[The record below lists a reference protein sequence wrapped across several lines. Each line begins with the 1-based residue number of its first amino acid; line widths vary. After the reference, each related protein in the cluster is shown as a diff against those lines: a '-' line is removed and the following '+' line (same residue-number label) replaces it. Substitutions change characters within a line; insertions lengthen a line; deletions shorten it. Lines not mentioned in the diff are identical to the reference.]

1 MNSQKVENLLNL
13 SLDSTVEEREK
24 SQILEVGFDREDRT
38 WEVIVKFHGDIQKL
52 ADDTVKVQILLNG
65 YAIITIPESLLES
78 LSKVEEIE
86 YIEKPKNLIYA
97 VYEAKRNSCIIPLT
111 IGDNSLSGRGILV
124 AVIDSGIDYFLS
136 DFQNQTGSRILY
148 LWDQTQTADA
158 KKGWYPPTGFSIGVE
173 YRKEQ
178 IDEAISTGD
187 RISAREIVPQTDIS
201 GHGTA
206 VAGIAA
212 QSSSSQLYRGIAP
225 ESELIIVKLG
235 IPREEGFPRTTEL
248 MRAISY
254 VLQKSTD
261 LERPV
266 AINLSF
272 GNTYGPHDGTSLL
285 ERFMDNASEVGRNV
299 ICVGSGNEAATGGH
313 TSSRLETIQNVEL
326 AVGEFEQSINVQLW
340 KNYTDVFSITLIAP
354 NGDRYEVN
362 QGLPGRQT
370 FRVLNTQILIYIGMP
385 TPYSVNQE
393 IFFDFIPTDTYINAG
408 VWTFVLSPVK
418 IVNGIYQMYLPSAA
432 TRSADTRFFTP
443 NPELTLTI
451 PSTSSKVITVGAYN
465 SLFNSYADFSGR
477 GAEFTRESILVANPG
492 VKPDIVAPG
501 VGIQASVPGGGYETL
516 TGTSFATPV
525 VTGSAALLMQWG
537 ISNGNDNYL
546 YGEKVKAYLISGARP
561 LPGYR
566 EYPNPQ
572 VGWGALC
579 VGDSLPV

>member
-111 IGDNSLSGRGILV
+111 IGDNSLLGRGILV

-451 PSTSSKVITVGAYN
+451 PSKSSKVITIGAYN

-501 VGIQASVPGGGYETL
+501 VGIQAPVPGGGYETL
-516 TGTSFATPV
+516 KGTSFATPV

>member
-451 PSTSSKVITVGAYN
+451 PSKSSKVITIGAYN

-501 VGIQASVPGGGYETL
+501 VGIQAPVPGGGYETL

>member
-272 GNTYGPHDGTSLL
+272 GKTNGPHDGTSLL
-285 ERFMDNASEVGRNV
+285 ERFIDNASEVGRNV

-340 KNYTDVFSITLIAP
+340 KNYTEVFSITLIAP

-393 IFFDFIPTDTYINAG
+393 IFF
-408 VWTFVLSPVK
+408 
-418 IVNGIYQMYLPSAA
+418 
-432 TRSADTRFFTP
+432 
-443 NPELTLTI
+443 
-451 PSTSSKVITVGAYN
+451 
-465 SLFNSYADFSGR
+465 
-477 GAEFTRESILVANPG
+477 
-492 VKPDIVAPG
+492 
-501 VGIQASVPGGGYETL
+501 
-516 TGTSFATPV
+516 
-525 VTGSAALLMQWG
+525 
-537 ISNGNDNYL
+537 
-546 YGEKVKAYLISGARP
+546 
-561 LPGYR
+561 
-566 EYPNPQ
+566 
-572 VGWGALC
+572 
-579 VGDSLPV
+579 

>member
-13 SLDSTVEEREK
+13 CLDSTVEEREK

-477 GAEFTRESILVANPG
+477 GAEFTRESILVANSG

-501 VGIQASVPGGGYETL
+501 VGIQAPVPGGGYETL
-516 TGTSFATPV
+516 KGTSFATPV